1 MSDPQQGSSSCGD
14 PIESGFPDHGGMGSD
29 CLQGIHDLP
38 TEVLPRTMLEAM
50 QAAPRAETGR
60 PAALVMPEIPGLNIT
75 SFIGRGGMGIV
86 WLAEQLAT
94 GRKVAVKQIRGGA
107 SWTGDTMARARFERE
122 VELAARLDH
131 PNIAR
136 VFDGGEVDDG
146 PYCVMEYIEGRQVV
160 DFVRDKD
167 LGRREILGIMEKIG
181 DAVDHAHRRGVLHRD
196 LKPSNI
202 LVTDDGEPKLLDFGL
217 ARGVDDP
224 HQTLTLEGGLAGTP
238 AYMSPE
244 QARGENRSIDTR
256 SDIYSLGVVFYE
268 LLTRHHPYPVDG
280 PLERVL
286 ANVSRSEITRP
297 RLRDRSI
304 PPDLEMLLLHALA
317 ASPADRYASAGEL
330 AEDIRRFLRRE
341 PLLAGRTSTAYFL
354 RKWVVRNRVACAA
367 AATLLATAAGATAY
381 HWHTLDLEKN
391 AAMAAEIRAKDSLA
405 QFLRSAIAENMQRG
419 NYQQALEFVRQAET
433 STGSADDELLFQRIE
448 AMEALGD
455 PAHIQLIESMDSSRL
470 SPVQQVRLD
479 YWKAE
484 RMLHKGEND
493 KASALLRQ
501 ALDTGLLPPVEQELA
516 RAALA
521 GSISEAV
528 SHYEKAA
535 GLAPWR
541 SVAQRNLAVGLI
553 LSGRREQA
561 RIRLHLCYLLFPG
574 DDSYRG
580 LEAIIEAIQGDPG
593 AAMAIVNGM
602 KDDAGGWK
610 TLLRGLVRPLSGLSK
625 DMLGGLCGIPPK
637 SGALDQMALLAAI
650 GRIKLSSGGR
660 FSIPSFSGAGPA
672 ITHGLGGFATAMFT
686 YTANRDPGKAGEA
699 TRQALKE
706 NETAELWALM
716 SMIESDLNHFEAAMD
731 ASRKAQSLPSLFP
744 GIKNAARMHEGYIE
758 AKAWIKTKDPAGMKR
773 ANDAFRDAFE
783 AGVPYD
789 AARELA
795 WACAMRAG
803 DLLFARRVAASM
815 PANDLGRFRARAM
828 IEYADGNQP
837 KAIRIAEQAIAL
849 HPQNTDLRTL
859 AEQIRQ
865 GNVEVMWPDAP
876 AD

>member
-14 PIESGFPDHGGMGSD
+14 PIDSGFTDHGGMGSD

-50 QAAPRAETGR
+50 QLAPRAEAGR
-60 PAALVMPEIPGLNIT
+60 PAALAMPEIPGLSIT

-94 GRKVAVKQIRGGA
+94 GRKVAVKQIRGGT

-160 DFVRDKD
+160 DYVREKD
-167 LGRREILGIMEKIG
+167 LGRRDILGIMEKIG

-286 ANVSRSEITRP
+286 ANVSRSEVTRP

-330 AEDIRRFLRRE
+330 AEDVRRFLRRE

-381 HWHTLDLEKN
+381 HWHTIGVEKN
-391 AAMAAEIRAKDSLA
+391 AA
-405 QFLRSAIAENMQRG
+405 LRSEKTAIGAMDQALQAAIAESMQRG
-419 NYQQALEFVRQAET
+419 NFKGALESIQKAEAL
-433 STGSADDELLFQRIE
+433 GSADPGNLLFQRIE
-448 AMEALGD
+448 TMEGLSD
-455 PAHIQLIESMDSSRL
+455 PGVVKLIAGIDRSRL
-470 SPVQQVRLD
+470 KPEQQARLD

-484 RMLHKGEND
+484 RLMHDGKND
-493 KASALLRQ
+493 EAFDLLRQ
-501 ALDTGLLPPVEQELA
+501 TLDSGHLPEVE
-516 RAALA
+516 RALA
-521 GSISEAV
+521 QAAVSQSLSEAV
-528 SHYEKAA
+528 EHYTEAA
-535 GLAPWR
+535 RLAPWR
-541 SVAQRNLAVGLI
+541 SVAQKNLALALF
-553 LSGRREQA
+553 LSGRIEEA
-561 RIRLHLCYLLFPG
+561 RTRLQLYYLMFP
-574 DDSYRG
+574 DDDAMRG
-580 LEAIIEAIQGDPG
+580 VEAIIEAFQGNKDL
-593 AAMAIVNGM
+593 ALKIVERM
-602 KDDAGGWK
+602 KDDQSGWK
-610 TLLRGLVRPLSGLSK
+610 TLLRGTVRPLANFSR
-625 DMLGGLCGIPPK
+625 DVVGGLCGAKAESTVMDDLALMGAYARFNLSTGGRQSAPAFAG
-637 SGALDQMALLAAI
+637 SGPVISRGLGGLAQALLA
-650 GRIKLSSGGR
+650 
-660 FSIPSFSGAGPA
+660 
-672 ITHGLGGFATAMFT
+672 
-686 YTANRDPGKAGEA
+686 YGKSDRSKAREV
-699 TRQALKE
+699 TRQALRE
-706 NETAELWALM
+706 SESAVLWALM
-716 SMIESDLNHFEAAMD
+716 SVIESDLGNLEEALA
-731 ASRKAQSLPSLFP
+731 AARKAQSMPSLFP
-744 GIKNAARMHEGYIE
+744 GVREAARMFEGLVETSIWME
-758 AKAWIKTKDPAGMKR
+758 NKEPACLMR
-773 ANDAFRDAFE
+773 ANAAFREVFTTKI
-783 AGVPYD
+783 PKD
-789 AARELA
+789 AARPLA
-795 WACAMRAG
+795 YNVALRAG
-803 DLLFARRVAASM
+803 DLLFARQLVADM
-815 PANDLGRFRARAM
+815 PADSPDTFEKLAR
-828 IEYADGNQP
+828 IEYADRNEA
-837 KAIRIAEQAIAL
+837 KARQIAENAALRFPEHEPLGKMVEQMRDGSFQAVTPVNGA
-849 HPQNTDLRTL
+849 N
-859 AEQIRQ
+859 
-865 GNVEVMWPDAP
+865 
-876 AD
+876 